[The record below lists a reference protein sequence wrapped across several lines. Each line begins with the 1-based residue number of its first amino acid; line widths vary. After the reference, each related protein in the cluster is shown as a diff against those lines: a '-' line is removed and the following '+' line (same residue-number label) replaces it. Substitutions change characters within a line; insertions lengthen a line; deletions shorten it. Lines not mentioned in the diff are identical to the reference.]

1 MREDLSGRK
10 FGLLTVIGPFD
21 DEITK
26 SGVHIPRWECR
37 CECGAIVVT
46 RGSSL
51 KSGHTKGCGQKHR
64 AVKDMTGQ
72 RFNKLTVI
80 ERADDYVNK
89 NGTKDVQWL
98 CRCECGVER
107 DIRAGTLVSGNSL
120 SCGCYKHEKLSELS
134 KLGFGISRAERCVN
148 DFLSHYAEYYES
160 QVIYSDLRGNSGYP
174 LSYDF
179 AVYKDSKVALLIE
192 CQGRQHYEPVE
203 YFGGQERFVVQQA
216 NDNKKRVYAAKHNI
230 ALLEI
235 PYTCVTDESI
245 IQLLMTYNNGLFS
258 YECP

>member
-10 FGLLTVIGPFD
+10 FGLLTVIGPSD

-26 SGVHIPRWECR
+26 SGAHIPRWE
-37 CECGAIVVT
+37 
-46 RGSSL
+46 
-51 KSGHTKGCGQKHR
+51 
-64 AVKDMTGQ
+64 
-72 RFNKLTVI
+72 
-80 ERADDYVNK
+80 
-89 NGTKDVQWL
+89 

-148 DFLSHYAEYYES
+148 DFLSQYAEYYES

-179 AVYKDSKVALLIE
+179 AVYKDSKVVLLIE

>member
-10 FGLLTVIGPFD
+10 FGLLTVIGPSD

-26 SGVHIPRWECR
+26 SGAHIPRWE
-37 CECGAIVVT
+37 
-46 RGSSL
+46 
-51 KSGHTKGCGQKHR
+51 
-64 AVKDMTGQ
+64 
-72 RFNKLTVI
+72 
-80 ERADDYVNK
+80 
-89 NGTKDVQWL
+89 

-258 YECP
+258 YECL